1 MLIFKKEQVMAR
13 MEKTFWQGVGKIIVV
28 LALVAMPAPLFALP
42 SLPQG
47 DQLEWFNGSQAVYW
61 TLNSNG
67 TLKNRTVTDG
77 WNWVSTQVLASGW
90 SLATSHANGDKLGND
105 QLLWQNTVTGTSVW
119 WKLNSNGTLKN
130 RTQQNGWDWISTQ
143 TLGTSWRMTHLQ
155 ANADKAG
162 NAHLLWWNAS
172 TQKAVYWKLNSN
184 GSLKNR
190 TIGDGWNYV
199 ATQTAGDGWYPSQV
213 QANADS
219 LNSDH
224 LVWHSTVNGKSSYW
238 KLNSNGT
245 LKNRTVTDGWNWI
258 GTWTMATTWR
268 MADLQTNSSKAAGA
282 GINHIIWN
290 DSSSN
295 KAVYWTLNS
304 NGTLKNRTVTDGWNW
319 IATHTL
325 DSGWSID
332 RLQRN
337 ADSLNN
343 DNIIWHNSV
352 SGKTAYWKLNSN
364 GTLKNRTTSDGWGYI
379 STHVLTTGWRIRA
392 LVYYHAPVS

>member
-1 MLIFKKEQVMAR
+1 MAR
-13 MEKTFWQGVGKIIVV
+13 KERTFWQRAGKMIAV
-28 LALVAMPAPLFALP
+28 LAIVAMSVTLFAQQ
-42 SLPQG
+42 SLAREG

-90 SLATSHANGDKLGND
+90 NLATSHANGDQLGHD
-105 QLLWQNTVTGTSVW
+105 QLIWQNTVAGTSVW

-130 RTQQNGWDWISTQ
+130 RTQTDGWDWISTQ
-143 TLGTSWRMTHLQ
+143 TLGTSWRMTHIQ
-155 ANADKAG
+155 ANADKSG
-162 NAHLLWWNAS
+162 TPHLLWWNAS
-172 TQKAVYWKLNSN
+172 NQKAVYWTLNSN

-190 TIGDGWNYV
+190 TQGDGWDYV
-199 ATQTAGDGWYPSQV
+199 ATQAAGDGWYPSQV
-213 QANADS
+213 QRNADS
-219 LNSDH
+219 VNSDH

-245 LKNRTVTDGWNWI
+245 LKNRTATDGWDWI
-258 GTWTMATTWR
+258 GTWNMATTWR
-268 MADLQTNSSKAAGA
+268 MASIQTNATQVVAGTS

-290 DSSSN
+290 DSASN

-304 NGTLKNRTVTDGWNW
+304 NGSLKNRTATDGWDW

-325 DSGWSID
+325 DSGWSIN
-332 RLQRN
+332 RLQTN

-364 GTLKNRTTSDGWGYI
+364 GTLKNRTTSDGWDYI
-379 STHVLTTGWRIRA
+379 STHVLATGWRIRA
-392 LVYYHAPVS
+392 LVKYNPVTN